1 MQSVSA
7 ALINLLMHKSM
18 ESTQK
23 DLIIHLIIQDLL
35 YHRMIYGVQ
44 KHEVHI
50 EFYPDLATAVLLLMG
65 YAVDEQEGCEDRHH
79 HLKTIEVRIS
89 RASINLHNI
98 TCHC

>member
-1 MQSVSA
+1 
-7 ALINLLMHKSM
+7 M

-65 YAVDEQEGCEDRHH
+65 YSNEDQEDSLTDMYNQFMGKVDGSELESDLQ
-79 HLKTIEVRIS
+79 I
-89 RASINLHNI
+89 RAWAEECYLALASS
-98 TCHC
+98 

>member
-1 MQSVSA
+1 
-7 ALINLLMHKSM
+7 M

-65 YAVDEQEGCEDRHH
+65 YAVDEQEDSLTDMYNQFMGKVDGSELESD
-79 HLKTIEVRIS
+79 LQL
-89 RASINLHNI
+89 RAWAEECYLALASA
-98 TCHC
+98 